1 MTSQASKTVL
11 GTGFVAEP
19 ARRAAGPSRGAS
31 KSRRRGRNR
40 KGIVLS
46 YAMILPAFALL
57 ALFIV
62 YPFVQGFVKS
72 FYNWN
77 GGNVDKFNGIDNF
90 VQLVGDPLF
99 RQSFINVFILT
110 AALIVQA
117 VAVPLMASWLVHHF
131 KSEKLKYVFRVLVMV
146 PVVVPGVVGFLL
158 WVQFLSDDGAVN
170 RLLRGIGLGALAQN
184 WLGNPGFV
192 LLGLIIVGIPWLNG
206 INTLLY
212 LAAFGN
218 IPKELYEAAVLDG
231 ARTWM
236 TFRKVELPHLAGQ
249 TKLILFITLVMGL
262 QGYENVY
269 IMTNGGPGDASVVPG
284 LILFRNAFRYGQFGY
299 ANAIG
304 LTILVITLGLAG
316 VGYLV
321 TRIGKRHEA

>member
-1 MTSQASKTVL
+1 MNNQVSKKVL
-11 GTGFVAEP
+11 STESVVGP
-19 ARRAAGPSRGAS
+19 ARPSTGVS

-40 KGIVLS
+40 RGILLS
-46 YAMILPAFALL
+46 YAMIVPAFGML

-62 YPFVQGFVKS
+62 YPFVQGFIKS

-77 GGNVDKFNGIDNF
+77 GGNVNKFNGIENF

-99 RQSFINVFILT
+99 RQSIINVFILT
-110 AALIVQA
+110 SALIVQS
-117 VAVPLMASWLVHHF
+117 VVVPLMTSWLVHHF
-131 KSEKLKYVFRVLVMV
+131 KSEKLKYAFRVLVMV
-146 PVVVPGVVGFLL
+146 PVVVPGVIGLLL
-158 WVQFLSDDGAVN
+158 WVEFLSHDGAVN
-170 RLLRGIGLGALAQN
+170 RLLRAIGLGALAQD

-192 LLGLIIVGIPWLNG
+192 LIGLIIVGIPWLNG

-218 IPKELYEAAVLDG
+218 ISKELYEAASLDG
-231 ARTWM
+231 ARTWT

-249 TKLILFITLVMGL
+249 TKLILFITLVAGL

-304 LTILVITLGLAG
+304 LTILAMTLALAG
-316 VGYLV
+316 VGYLAM
-321 TRIGKRHEA
+321 RIGKRNEV